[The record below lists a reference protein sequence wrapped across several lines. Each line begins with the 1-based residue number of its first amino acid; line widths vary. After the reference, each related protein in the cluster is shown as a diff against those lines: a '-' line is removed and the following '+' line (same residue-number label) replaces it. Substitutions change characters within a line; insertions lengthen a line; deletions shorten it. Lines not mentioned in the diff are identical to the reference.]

1 MDGFE
6 NDPVVEV
13 GDVSFHLH
21 KVLLFPLLCVY
32 IYIYKFIT

>member
-21 KVLLFPLLCVY
+21 KVLLFPSTSVVCVY
-32 IYIYKFIT
+32 IYI